1 MVRELTEI
9 AGMNYD
15 ENEMPEQMSDE
26 TMFLK
31 INREA
36 LLASQIM
43 PAKQRIKRPKQAKP
57 LQAVPA
63 QLVEPEPPAVSPVVS
78 AVDSA
83 KGMQVYQEFTQSV
96 YDGVILTGYEG
107 TILDAN
113 TRAAEFFLLEQEQLH
128 ELRITDLLIGADDMT
143 MSQIVGNL
151 NNNRRT
157 VIEAD
162 CARSDNTTFSAEI
175 TVNVLHLTDE
185 GQLCFFIRNITR
197 RNEMLNALRESEQ
210 RFRDIAESMSD
221 WIWQI
226 DLDGACQF
234 CTEKVVDIL
243 GYSVE
248 DMVGKSLFEYVV
260 EEHAEEATGMFQSY
274 IQSGQNLTQ
283 LEVWMRGLDG
293 DQRCI
298 SFSGCP
304 VFNDRE
310 ECTGYRGIASN
321 VTDRKLKEQE
331 LDRYRH
337 HLEELVRERTAEA
350 VAAKE
355 DAEAANRAKSD
366 FLANMSHEI
375 RTPMHGI
382 LSFANFGIKRIDRA
396 EKENLLDFFQ
406 EIKDSGERLLH
417 LLNDLLDLS
426 KLEAGL
432 MVYDRVEMELCSIVD
447 TAVTQFVP
455 LIQEKNLTIN
465 IEQPDFLAV
474 AEVDEN
480 RIIQVISNLIS
491 NAIKFTPEG
500 TAIDIEFRRGS
511 IKRGDSIN
519 DAIEISITDQGIGI
533 SEEELETVFRKF
545 TQSSHTHTA
554 AGGTGLGLA
563 ICHEIVV
570 NGHKGL
576 IWAEPNPQGQGVV
589 FITSLPVKRIE
600 QTKVESSDH

>member
-1 MVRELTEI
+1 
-9 AGMNYD
+9 MNYD
-15 ENEMPEQMSDE
+15 ENEMQEQMPDE

-31 INREA
+31 IDREA
-36 LLASQIM
+36 LLASPVV
-43 PAKQRIKRPKQAKP
+43 PAKQRIKRPKQAPP

-63 QLVEPEPPAVSPVVS
+63 PLVEPEPPAVSPGVS
-78 AVDSA
+78 AVESA

-96 YDGVILTGYEG
+96 YDGVVLTEYEG
-107 TILDAN
+107 TIVDAN
-113 TRAAEFFLLEQEQLH
+113 MRAAEFFLLEQEQLR
-128 ELRITDLLIGADDMT
+128 ELRITDLLIGADDET
-143 MSQIVGNL
+143 MSQIVANL

-185 GQLCFFIRNITR
+185 GQLCFFIRNVTR
-197 RNEMLNALRESEQ
+197 RREMLNALHESEQ

-243 GYSVE
+243 GYNVK
-248 DMVGKSLFEYVV
+248 DMVGKSLFEYVI

-274 IQSGQNLTQ
+274 IRSGQNLTQ
-283 LEVWMRGLDG
+283 LEVWMRGRDG

-304 VFNDRE
+304 VFNDQE

-321 VTDRKLKEQE
+321 VTDRKLREQE

-337 HLEELVRERTAEA
+337 HLEELVRERTSEA

-382 LSFANFGIKRIDRA
+382 LSFANFGIKRIDRV
-396 EKENLLDFFQ
+396 EKHNLLDFFQ

-432 MVYDRVEMELCSIVD
+432 MVYDRVEMELYSIVD

-465 IEQPDFLAV
+465 LEQPDFLAV

-491 NAIKFTPEG
+491 NA
-500 TAIDIEFRRGS
+500 
-511 IKRGDSIN
+511 
-519 DAIEISITDQGIGI
+519 
-533 SEEELETVFRKF
+533 
-545 TQSSHTHTA
+545 
-554 AGGTGLGLA
+554 
-563 ICHEIVV
+563 
-570 NGHKGL
+570 
-576 IWAEPNPQGQGVV
+576 
-589 FITSLPVKRIE
+589 
-600 QTKVESSDH
+600 